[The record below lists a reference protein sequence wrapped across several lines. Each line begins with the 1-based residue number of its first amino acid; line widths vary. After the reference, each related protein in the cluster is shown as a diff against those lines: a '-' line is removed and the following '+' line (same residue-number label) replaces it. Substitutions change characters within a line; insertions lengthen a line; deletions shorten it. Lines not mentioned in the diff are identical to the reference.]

1 MTPASRRDDEKEV
14 NQFLSHVAIKEKES
28 ASTQKSRVER
38 LAPSLQRGA
47 PQTGARRKAS
57 SQFLQAELLLKPV
70 RHVSGFLSIA
80 R

>member
-14 NQFLSHVAIKEKES
+14 NQFLSHSAIKEKVS
-28 ASTQKSRVER
+28 ASTQNQALSA
-38 LAPSLQRGA
+38 LLFLYSGA
-47 PQTGARRKAS
+47 HRRRERRKAS
-57 SQFLQAELLLKPV
+57 SQFLQAELLLKPI